1 MQRDLF
7 GMAPRIVDNDNQT
20 PDPELDQYFTPAWAA
35 DLLVADVLKGMGD
48 VSLLEPTCG
57 NGRMLAAVPPN
68 CQALGI
74 EIDPRM
80 ADEARRTTGREVLCG
95 NIKSID
101 LSGRHFDVIA
111 GNPPF
116 DADSIDAIV
125 GRAIE
130 LLPEDGVLGLVLPA
144 HIPASSRRI
153 EQWGA
158 RFSIETRL
166 LPRALFP
173 RLTLPLVWTRM
184 VRSSTQN
191 RTLVGLFLFDH
202 QSDVHAMPDQVR
214 RDLCAGRTWRDVVAD
229 ALQALGGEGE
239 LREIYAAVEP
249 RRRSPNPHWRDKTR
263 QVLAQY
269 ESFNRVNET
278 RWKLAA

>member
-1 MQRDLF
+1 MQHDLF
-7 GMAPRIVDNDNQT
+7 GDRRALETVADGPATDDS
-20 PDPELDQYFTPAWAA
+20 LDQFFTPSWAA
-35 DLLVADVLKGMGD
+35 DLLVADVVRGLGD
-48 VSLLEPTCG
+48 TTVLEPACG
-57 NGRMLAAVPPN
+57 NGRMLAAIPRR
-68 CQALGI
+68 LGAI
-74 EIDPRM
+74 GVEIDPRM
-80 ADEARRTTGREVLCG
+80 AEEARRTSGRQVLCG
-95 NIKSID
+95 DIATVD
-101 LSGRHFDVIA
+101 LSGFEIGAIA

-116 DADSIDAIV
+116 DATIIERIVAI
-125 GRAIE
+125 AHDI
-130 LLPEDGVLGLVLPA
+130 LPEDGVIGLVLPA

-184 VRSSTQN
+184 IRSRK
-191 RTLVGLFLFDH
+191 RTLVGFFLFEH
-202 QSDVHAMPDQVR
+202 QSDIHAMPESVR
-214 RDLCAGRTWRDVVAD
+214 RGVSAGRTWRHVIAD
-229 ALQALGGEGE
+229 ALATLGGEAE

-269 ESFNRVNET
+269 DTFDRVNET
-278 RWKLAA
+278 RWRLAA